1 LPRSPQAPS
10 VPGQGHRNALGLL
23 PHAFLLLMAKLFRHL
38 LDKSHIQ
45 SCAAQQPAWHRR
57 RYRIWPSG
65 KMLYGKRNI
74 DSGGVAGFAPCAT
87 RVAPAPLHRPVQPKG
102 LSPTL
107 RYRQFAKTFCASPSS
122 WFLFSTVRGG
132 GGRQV
137 FCNHFFARVVVPRYA
152 VGMRDW
158 MLGAYL
164 LLSCFTAR
172 ADTAAFFYALDA
184 DLRTLKDEAR
194 EIGQPLAVGSRS
206 VQRLSL
212 GPHTIF
218 AIKMGSGCVETAAS
232 AQALLTKFRC
242 DWAFSFGP
250 AGALA
255 DNLETGRWYRVDR
268 VIAWQ
273 RGTANATGFQLAE
286 SARWHLPW
294 HKLSSTNLAK
304 ALTNLTSITLAAGEE
319 FVASEQERGKI
330 RVLTDAEA
338 VDMNTFG
345 LALVCADQN
354 VPLFVWRIISDRAN
368 ETAADDFRSFVSN
381 YDGEGGRAMTELL
394 RFLPPNPNAA
404 ATYPAI
410 QHLLDSAPK

>member
-1 LPRSPQAPS
+1 
-10 VPGQGHRNALGLL
+10 
-23 PHAFLLLMAKLFRHL
+23 M
-38 LDKSHIQ
+38 
-45 SCAAQQPAWHRR
+45 
-57 RYRIWPSG
+57 RYWI
-65 KMLYGKRNI
+65 
-74 DSGGVAGFAPCAT
+74 
-87 RVAPAPLHRPVQPKG
+87 
-102 LSPTL
+102 
-107 RYRQFAKTFCASPSS
+107 
-122 WFLFSTVRGG
+122 
-132 GGRQV
+132 
-137 FCNHFFARVVVPRYA
+137 
-152 VGMRDW
+152 
-158 MLGAYL
+158 LGAYL
-164 LLSCFTAR
+164 LLSCFIAR